1 MSGAENRDSFVQ
13 RIPLQIPDL
22 RGREADYLAEC
33 VETNWVSSAGPFV
46 TRLEDAVASLA
57 GRRNAVAV
65 VNGTAALHLSLVGLG
80 IGEGDRVIVPDWTF
94 AATANAV
101 IHAGAVPVFVDV
113 CESDWMIDP
122 GIVEVAIEKHDAR
135 GVIAVDTLGACAD
148 FDQLAGLCRSADIKL
163 VEDAAC
169 SIGATRGGLAAG
181 SFGDCATFSFNGN
194 KTVTAG
200 GGGAIVTD
208 NDDLAES
215 FRHLSTQARVG
226 DRYSHDAA
234 GWNYRMTNLNAAV
247 GVAQLERLNDMMQ
260 RKRQIA
266 AVYDRVIE
274 GREDLRVMPRPLD
287 CCYNIWLYSVL
298 CASRE
303 DAQKLVAHLANAQ
316 IEARLFW
323 ESLSY
328 QAPYREYPNILKGV
342 SRSLS
347 GRVVSLPSS
356 SNLDDASMD
365 RIKETLASWRGNW
378 FGQVSV
384 GRVADTSE

>member
-1 MSGAENRDSFVQ
+1 MSVKPILSEALRVDVG
-13 RIPLQIPDL
+13 LQIVTGIHDQ
-22 RGREADYLAEC
+22 
-33 VETNWVSSAGPFV
+33 VAGFC
-46 TRLEDAVASLA
+46 EF
-57 GRRNAVAV
+57 GVAV
-65 VNGTAALHLSLVGLG
+65 LV
-80 IGEGDRVIVPDWTF
+80 EPGDV
-94 AATANAV
+94 
-101 IHAGAVPVFVDV
+101 
-113 CESDWMIDP
+113 
-122 GIVEVAIEKHDAR
+122 EKHDAR

-303 DAQKLVAHLANAQ
+303 DAQKCGK
-316 IEARLFW
+316 
-323 ESLSY
+323 S
-328 QAPYREYPNILKGV
+328 K
-342 SRSLS
+342 
-347 GRVVSLPSS
+347 
-356 SNLDDASMD
+356 
-365 RIKETLASWRGNW
+365 
-378 FGQVSV
+378 
-384 GRVADTSE
+384 VADGLRAPHAPQETRWPPPSLRSTVH